1 MRAKGAEF
9 TPEMR
14 KTHTIYLPNMLP
26 YHGSMLCAAFRS
38 AGFRL
43 AIVPDALEYPPE
55 TFTTV
60 SQDYCSPGIHII
72 GNILALVRS
81 PETDPDRIAFLEPQ
95 SGGIC
100 KAGNLYHAIINSLR
114 RSGYPQIPVISL
126 NPHSLERH
134 SGFRL
139 TLPLLRSAV
148 SAVVFSDLLML
159 LTLQTRPYETVP
171 GSTDRLHR
179 QWERRLCHELE
190 RGRLV
195 PPPVSLVRRILRS
208 YRALP
213 ARRSGPPKRR
223 VTITGEIY
231 SKFAPSGNQGLESFL
246 REQKVEYRFGSFLNY
261 LIYCVYTDRKVREIG
276 LAPSRSRGMIRAA
289 RTSRAAGVPLAAGVL
304 STAKAF
310 RAACAFRLR
319 QHAWRFTEQYLC
331 RLQRRISG
339 EVTAAGFVC
348 DALFPEL
355 EQYARGIISPDYN
368 IGDGWLVA
376 AEAADGIRKGYD
388 RVLMCHPFTCLVSHV
403 GSRGVIRKLK
413 TVYPQ
418 ARITS
423 IEYDYYGSKAMRDSR
438 ILMGIS

>member
-38 AGFRL
+38 AGYRL
-43 AIVPDALEYPPE
+43 AVVPDAASYPRE

-81 PETDPDRIAFLEPQ
+81 PGTDPDRIAFLEPQ

-100 KAGNLYHAIINSLR
+100 KAGNLYHAILNSLH

-126 NPHSLERH
+126 NPHSLEQHR
-134 SGFRL
+134 GFRL

-148 SAVVFSDLLML
+148 SAVIFSDLLML

-179 QWERRLCHELE
+179 QWEKQLCRALA

-195 PPPVSLVRRILRS
+195 PPPASLIRKILES
-208 YRALP
+208 YRKLP
-213 ARRSGPPKRR
+213 VRRSGPPKRR

-231 SKFAPSGNQGLESFL
+231 SKFAPTGNQYLERFL
-246 REQKVEYRFGSFLNY
+246 QEQNTEYRLGSFLNY
-261 LIYCVYTDRKVREIG
+261 LIYCVYTERKVRKLG
-276 LAPSRSRGMIRAA
+276 SRG
-289 RTSRAAGVPLAAGVL
+289 
-304 STAKAF
+304 F
-310 RAACAFRLR
+310 HLR
-319 QHAWRFTEQYLC
+319 QLVWLFTEKYLC
-331 RLQRRISG
+331 RLQRRVSRQ
-339 EVTAAGFVC
+339 VRKAGFTC
-348 DALFPEL
+348 DALFPEM
-355 EQYARGIISPDYN
+355 EGYVRGIISTDYN

-388 RVLMCHPFTCLVSHV
+388 RVLLCHPFTCLVSHV

-413 TVYPQ
+413 TAYPD
-418 ARITS
+418 AHITS

>member
-43 AIVPDALEYPPE
+43 AIVPDAAEYPPE

-81 PETDPDRIAFLEPQ
+81 PETDPERIAFLEPQ

-114 RSGYPQIPVISL
+114 RSGYSRIPVISL

-148 SAVVFSDLLML
+148 SAVVLSDLLML

-179 QWERRLCHELE
+179 RWERRLCHALE
-190 RGRLV
+190 QGRLT
-195 PPPVSLVRRILRS
+195 PPPVSLVRRILAS
-208 YRALP
+208 YRSLP
-213 ARRSGPPKRR
+213 VRRTSPPKRR
-223 VTITGEIY
+223 VTVTGEIY
-231 SKFAPSGNQGLESFL
+231 SKFSPSGNQHLEQFL
-246 REQKVEYRFGSFLNY
+246 REQSTEYRLGSFLNY
-261 LIYCVYTDRKVREIG
+261 LIYCVYTERKVRAVG
-276 LAPSRSRGMIRAA
+276 RPAGHLRRHAA
-289 RTSRAAGVPLAAGVL
+289 V
-304 STAKAF
+304 F
-310 RAACAFRLR
+310 HLR
-319 QHAWRFTEQYLC
+319 QTAWRFTEWYLC
-331 RLQRRISG
+331 RLQRRIAR
-339 EVTAAGFVC
+339 EVRSAGFVC
-348 DALFPEL
+348 DACFPEM
-355 EQYARGIISPDYN
+355 ERYVQGIISTDYN

-388 RVLMCHPFTCLVSHV
+388 RVLLCHPFTCLVSHV

-413 TVYPQ
+413 AAYPE

>member
-1 MRAKGAEF
+1 MRAKEAEF

-38 AGFRL
+38 AGYRL
-43 AIVPDALEYPPE
+43 AVVPDAEEYPRE
-55 TFTTV
+55 AFTTV

-81 PETDPDRIAFLEPQ
+81 PETDPDHIACPEPQ

-134 SGFRL
+134 RGFRL

-148 SAVVFSDLLML
+148 SAIIFSDLLML

-179 QWERRLCHELE
+179 RWERRLCHALE
-190 RGRLV
+190 QGRLT
-195 PPPVSLVRRILRS
+195 PPPVSLVRRILAS
-208 YRALP
+208 YRSLP
-213 ARRSGPPKRR
+213 VRRTSPPKRR
-223 VTITGEIY
+223 VAVTGEIY
-231 SKFAPSGNQGLESFL
+231 SKFSPSGNQHLEQFL
-246 REQKVEYRFGSFLNY
+246 REQNTEYRLGSFLNY
-261 LIYCVYTDRKVREIG
+261 LIYCVYTERKVRAVG
-276 LAPSRSRGMIRAA
+276 RPAGHLRRHAA
-289 RTSRAAGVPLAAGVL
+289 V
-304 STAKAF
+304 F
-310 RAACAFRLR
+310 HLR
-319 QHAWRFTEQYLC
+319 QTAWRFTEWYLC
-331 RLQRRISG
+331 RLQRRIAR
-339 EVTAAGFVC
+339 EVRSAGFVC
-348 DALFPEL
+348 DACFPEM
-355 EQYARGIISPDYN
+355 ECYVQGIISTDYN

-388 RVLMCHPFTCLVSHV
+388 RVLLCHPFTCLVSHV

-413 TVYPQ
+413 AAYPE

>member
-1 MRAKGAEF
+1 MRTKGAEF

-38 AGFRL
+38 AGYRL
-43 AIVPDALEYPPE
+43 AVVPDAEKYPRE

-81 PETDPDRIAFLEPQ
+81 PETDPDHIAFLEPQ

-134 SGFRL
+134 RGFRL

-148 SAVVFSDLLML
+148 SAIVFSDLLML

-179 QWERRLCHELE
+179 RWERRLCHALE

-195 PPPVSLVRRILRS
+195 PPPVSLVRRILAS
-208 YRALP
+208 YRSLP
-213 ARRSGPPKRR
+213 VRRTSPPKRR
-223 VTITGEIY
+223 VTVTGEIY
-231 SKFAPSGNQGLESFL
+231 SKFSPSGNQHLEQFL
-246 REQKVEYRFGSFLNY
+246 REQSTEYRLGSFLNY
-261 LIYCVYTDRKVREIG
+261 LIYCVYTERKVRAVG
-276 LAPSRSRGMIRAA
+276 RP
-289 RTSRAAGVPLAAGVL
+289 AGHLRRQ
-304 STAKAF
+304 TAVF
-310 RAACAFRLR
+310 HLR
-319 QHAWRFTEQYLC
+319 QTVWRFTEWYLC
-331 RLQRRISG
+331 RLQRRIAR
-339 EVTAAGFVC
+339 EVRSAGFVC
-348 DALFPEL
+348 DACFPEM
-355 EQYARGIISPDYN
+355 ERYVQGIISTDYN

-388 RVLMCHPFTCLVSHV
+388 RVLLCHPFTCLVSHV

-413 TVYPQ
+413 AAYPE

>member
-38 AGFRL
+38 AGYRL
-43 AIVPDALEYPPE
+43 AVVPDAEEYPRE

-81 PETDPDRIAFLEPQ
+81 PETDPDHIAFLEPQ

-134 SGFRL
+134 RGFRL

-148 SAVVFSDLLML
+148 SAIIFSDLLML

-179 QWERRLCHELE
+179 RWERRLCHALE

-195 PPPVSLVRRILRS
+195 PPPVSLVRRILAS
-208 YRALP
+208 YRSLP
-213 ARRSGPPKRR
+213 VRRTSPPKRR
-223 VTITGEIY
+223 VTVTGEIY
-231 SKFAPSGNQGLESFL
+231 SKFSPSGNQHLEQFL
-246 REQKVEYRFGSFLNY
+246 REQSTEYRLGSFLNY
-261 LIYCVYTDRKVREIG
+261 LIYCVYTERKVRAVG
-276 LAPSRSRGMIRAA
+276 RPAGHLRRHAA
-289 RTSRAAGVPLAAGVL
+289 V
-304 STAKAF
+304 F
-310 RAACAFRLR
+310 HLR
-319 QHAWRFTEQYLC
+319 QTAWRFTEWYLC
-331 RLQRRISG
+331 RLQRRIAR
-339 EVTAAGFVC
+339 EVRSAGFVC
-348 DALFPEL
+348 DACFPEM
-355 EQYARGIISPDYN
+355 ERYVQGIISTDYN

-388 RVLMCHPFTCLVSHV
+388 RVLLCHPFTCLVSHV

-413 TVYPQ
+413 AAYPE

>member
-43 AIVPDALEYPPE
+43 AIVPDAAEYPPE

-81 PETDPDRIAFLEPQ
+81 PETDPERIAFLEPQ

-114 RSGYPQIPVISL
+114 RSGYSRIPVISL

-148 SAVVFSDLLML
+148 SAVVLSDLLML

-171 GSTDRLHR
+171 GSTDRLRR
-179 QWERRLCHELE
+179 QWEQRLCHELE

-195 PPPVSLVRRILRS
+195 PLPMFLVRRILQS

-213 ARRSGPPKRR
+213 VRRSGMPKRR
-223 VTITGEIY
+223 VTISGEIY
-231 SKFAPSGNQGLESFL
+231 SKFAPSGNQGLEDFL
-246 REQKVEYRFGSFLNY
+246 REQNVEYRFGSFLNY

-276 LAPSRSRGMIRAA
+276 LAPSRSRSRIRG
-289 RTSRAAGVPLAAGVL
+289 AG
-304 STAKAF
+304 TF
-310 RAACAFRLR
+310 RNVCAFRLR
-319 QHAWRFTEQYLC
+319 QQAWHLTEWYLC
-331 RLQRRISG
+331 SLQRRVAG

-355 EQYARGIISPDYN
+355 ERYARGIISLDYN

-388 RVLMCHPFTCLVSHV
+388 RVLLCHPFTCLVSHV

-413 TVYPQ
+413 TAYPD

>member
-1 MRAKGAEF
+1 MRAEGAEF

-14 KTHTIYLPNMLP
+14 KTHTIYMPNMLP

-43 AIVPDALEYPPE
+43 AIVPDAAEYPPE

-81 PETDPDRIAFLEPQ
+81 PDTDTDRIAFLEPQ

-114 RSGYPQIPVISL
+114 RSGYSRIPVISL

-148 SAVVFSDLLML
+148 SAVALSDLLML
-159 LTLQTRPYETVP
+159 LTLQTRPCETVP

-179 QWERRLCHELE
+179 MWERRLCHELE

-195 PPPVSLVRRILRS
+195 PPPVSLVRKILQS

-213 ARRSGPPKRR
+213 VRRSVPPKRR

-246 REQKVEYRFGSFLNY
+246 REQGVEYRLGSFLNY
-261 LIYCVYTDRKVREIG
+261 LIYCVYTERKMRAIG
-276 LAPSRSRGMIRAA
+276 LAHSRQQ
-289 RTSRAAGVPLAAGVL
+289 V
-304 STAKAF
+304 
-310 RAACAFRLR
+310 
-319 QHAWRFTEQYLC
+319 WRFTEWYLC
-331 RLQRRISG
+331 RLQRRIAG
-339 EVTAAGFVC
+339 EVAAAGFVC

-355 EQYARGIISPDYN
+355 EQYARRIVSLDYN

-388 RVLMCHPFTCLVSHV
+388 RVLLCHPFTCLVSHV

-413 TVYPQ
+413 AVWPD

>member
-38 AGFRL
+38 AGYRL
-43 AIVPDALEYPPE
+43 AVVPDAEKYPRE

-72 GNILALVRS
+72 GNILALVQD
-81 PETDPDRIAFLEPQ
+81 PETDPDHIAFLEPQ

-134 SGFRL
+134 RGFRL

-148 SAVVFSDLLML
+148 SAIVFSDLLML

-179 QWERRLCHELE
+179 RWERRLCHALE

-195 PPPVSLVRRILRS
+195 PPPVSLVRRILAS
-208 YRALP
+208 YRSLP
-213 ARRSGPPKRR
+213 VRRTSPPKRR
-223 VTITGEIY
+223 VTVTGEIY
-231 SKFAPSGNQGLESFL
+231 SKFSPSGNQHLEQFL
-246 REQKVEYRFGSFLNY
+246 REQNTEYRLGSFLNY
-261 LIYCVYTDRKVREIG
+261 LIYCVYTERKVRAVG
-276 LAPSRSRGMIRAA
+276 RPAGHLLRHAA
-289 RTSRAAGVPLAAGVL
+289 
-304 STAKAF
+304 F
-310 RAACAFRLR
+310 FHLR
-319 QHAWRFTEQYLC
+319 QTAWRFTEWYLC
-331 RLQRRISG
+331 RLQRSIAR
-339 EVTAAGFVC
+339 EVRSAGFVC
-348 DALFPEL
+348 DACFPEM
-355 EQYARGIISPDYN
+355 ECYVQGIISTDYN

-388 RVLMCHPFTCLVSHV
+388 RVLLCHPFTCLVSHV

-413 TVYPQ
+413 AAYPE

-438 ILMGIS
+438 ILMGISWSITHD